1 MAHHEAPPGA
11 FTFPRPAAGSPQ
23 GSRRAHS
30 IEHQLACKPGSV
42 WSCLRDGHSSG
53 TPIAG
58 RLEQPTRMAG
68 LETGL
73 QAGFLHLPAI
83 PIWSCTGWGLP
94 CRRRYRSRGALLPHR
109 FTLTFGPKPS
119 GGLFSVALSLGS
131 PPAAVN
137 RHPVSME
144 PGLSSTAR
152 FERAITPR
160 AAATVQPTDPS

>member
-1 MAHHEAPPGA
+1 
-11 FTFPRPAAGSPQ
+11 
-23 GSRRAHS
+23 
-30 IEHQLACKPGSV
+30 
-42 WSCLRDGHSSG
+42 
-53 TPIAG
+53 
-58 RLEQPTRMAG
+58 MAG

-73 QAGFLHLPAI
+73 QAGFLHLLAI

-109 FTLTFGPKPS
+109 FTLTVGPKPS

-137 RHPVSME
+137 RHPVSKV

-152 FERAITPR
+152 LLGHNA
-160 AAATVQPTDPS
+160 PSGSGRPAN